1 MLDALLVFAV
11 VWAVGVVALPLAELL
26 FPRLPG
32 RGLVLARP
40 LGLVVL
46 TFPVWLAASLL
57 LAPYG
62 RSATVVAVVAFVCV
76 GEILRRR
83 GLGRL
88 PGRGAERTVWL
99 VGEAVFAGGFALFA
113 LLRSFEPEIWQTEK
127 PMDMALVNV
136 VNRSESFPPHDPWQS
151 GTDVN
156 YYYYGHY
163 LVAFVGRLTAIA
175 PEVAYNLGLALFYGL
190 TAAAVYGVAAILY
203 TAASARGDAPRRPAA
218 LVGVTATAA
227 AVILGNLA
235 GGFQLLRDPGRLG
248 TFDWWSPSRVID
260 GTANEFPAFSFLLGD
275 LHAHVMA
282 TAFALV
288 VVAYAIQLGVHGPPE
303 LGARPARVRAGA
315 ELVLAGLALGVLY
328 PVNSL
333 DYPTS
338 CAIGC
343 GALLLWALDAPGR
356 GRRALAWGG
365 AWIVTSV
372 VLFLPFWHSFDP
384 PTLGVG
390 VVREHTPFSTFAR
403 DYLLI
408 YGLSLWVVLAM
419 LARRYRMP
427 YRFVLWGGAGALFVL
442 VLLAPSRLSGVTV
455 ALVLAAAAVYA
466 AFSSGDATAPARVLW
481 LLTAVA
487 LGLIAVGEVA
497 YIRDAFAGTASFRF
511 NTVFKAGYQAWALL
525 AVVTGVGAFW
535 SASWMARRVRRVWLG
550 ALAALVVLALVYPVL
565 GSYSRLLRFQQSPT
579 LDGMQWLERTAP
591 GDAAAVRWLR
601 ASVPGSPA
609 ILEAVGRD
617 FDPSGRGRISTFT
630 GLPTVMGWA
639 GHEVQWGHD
648 PGTRAADVQRIY
660 GTADVALA
668 RSLLRRY
675 DVRYVVVGSLERED
689 YRPAALRKFDRLG
702 RPVFRS
708 GSTVVYRVD
717 GSTR

>member
-1 MLDALLVFAV
+1 VLDAIVVFSV
-11 VWAVGVVALPLAELL
+11 VWAVGVLALPLAELL

-40 LGLVVL
+40 LGLLVL
-46 TFPVWLAASLL
+46 TFPVWLTASLH

-62 RSATVVAVVAFVCV
+62 RPATVVALVAFVCV
-76 GEILRRR
+76 CAILRRR

-88 PGRGAERTVWL
+88 PGRGSERTVWL
-99 VGEAVFAGGFALFA
+99 TGEAVFTGAFALFA
-113 LLRSFEPEIWQTEK
+113 LLRSFEPQVWQTEK

-151 GTDVN
+151 GTSVN

-163 LVAFVGRLTAIA
+163 LVAFVGRLTGTA
-175 PEVAYNLGLALFYGL
+175 PEVVYNLGLALFYGL
-190 TAAAVYGVAAILY
+190 TAAAVFGVAAILY
-203 TAASARGDAPRRPAA
+203 TTATARGDAPRRSAA
-218 LVGVTATAA
+218 LVGLTATAA
-227 AVILGNLA
+227 AVVLGNLA
-235 GGFQLLRDPGRLG
+235 GGFQLLRDPDRLG
-248 TFDWWSPSRVID
+248 TFDWWSPSRVIA

-282 TAFALV
+282 TTFALV
-288 VVAYAIQLGVHGPPE
+288 VVAYAIQLAVHGPPE
-303 LGARPARVRAGA
+303 WGAGHARLRCGA
-315 ELVLAGLALGVLY
+315 ELALAALALGVLY

-338 CAIGC
+338 CAIGL
-343 GALLLWALDAPGR
+343 GALVLWALDAPGR
-356 GRRALAWGG
+356 ARRALVWGG
-365 AWIVTSV
+365 AWVAGSI
-372 VLFLPFWHSFDP
+372 VLFLPFWLSFDP

-390 VVREHTPFSTFAR
+390 LIHEHTPFSTFAR

-408 YGLSLWVVLAM
+408 YGVALWVVLAM
-419 LARRYRMP
+419 LARHYRMP

-442 VLLAPSRLSGVTV
+442 VLLAPSRLAGVAV

-466 AFSSGDATAPARVLW
+466 AFSSGDATTPTRVLW
-481 LLTAVA
+481 LLTAAA

-525 AVVTGVGAFW
+525 AIVTGVGFYW
-535 SASWMARRVRRVWLG
+535 SASWMTRRVRRVWLG
-550 ALAALVVLALVYPVL
+550 TLATLVLLALVYPVL

-579 LDGMQWLERTAP
+579 LDGMQWLERRAP
-591 GDAAAVRWLR
+591 GDAAAVRWMR
-601 ASVPGSPA
+601 TSVPGSPA
-609 ILEAVGRD
+609 ILETVGRD
-617 FDPSGRGRISTFT
+617 FDPEGRGRISTFT
-630 GLPTVMGWA
+630 GLPAVMGWA

-648 PGTRAADVQRIY
+648 PGTRAADVQQIY
-660 GTADVALA
+660 RTTDVGLA
-668 RSLLRRY
+668 RGLLRHY

-689 YRPAALRKFDRLG
+689 YRPAELRKFDRLG

-708 GSTVVYRVD
+708 GPTVVYRVD
-717 GSTR
+717 G